1 MQRLIYIFFATLLT
15 LIVFQTKETSAQV
28 NIEKIR
34 NENKSALSFG
44 ANINAGN
51 NNVTTVDVSTL
62 ILNKLTK
69 NNFLIIKANYNKGFK
84 DNKDFIDNY
93 FGHVRLTSMLTKR
106 FGLEIFSQA
115 EGDSFRALQLR
126 QLNGGGIRL
135 EVVREKMFNVN
146 LGLGIMSDYEKIKSR
161 NFSSSLIVARYTSYL
176 SFIKNFEK
184 SKNKIVLMSY
194 IQPRATNASDLRVTI
209 EFMIRLKISN
219 DFNVYIDNSVN
230 YRYDSKPPE
239 EIKSNDFSTKSVLT
253 YEW

>member
-1 MQRLIYIFFATLLT
+1 MQRLIHMFCMIILTTVFFQ
-15 LIVFQTKETSAQV
+15 IKETRAQV
-28 NIEKIR
+28 NIEKVR
-34 NENKSALSFG
+34 SENKSELSFG
-44 ANINAGN
+44 ANINIGN
-51 NNVTTVDVSTL
+51 NNVTTVDISTL

-69 NNFLIIKANYNKGFK
+69 NNFLILKANYNKGFK

-135 EVVREKMFNVN
+135 EVTREEMFNVN
-146 LGLGIMSDYEKIKSR
+146 LGLGIMSDYEKIKIN

-176 SFIKNFEK
+176 SFIKNFKK

-194 IQPRATNASDLRVTI
+194 FQPRVTNINDLRVTI
-209 EFMIRLKISN
+209 EFLIRLKISQS
-219 DFNVYIDNSVN
+219 FNIFIDNLIN

-239 EIKSNDFSTKSVLT
+239 EIESNDFTTKSVLT